1 MSAQSMNVEITEQD
15 HADGQRLHVRKTR
28 KVWRVVRFASWLV
41 FALLAAHSA
50 YEEDWRNVALFF
62 SVFVALVFLYVF
74 DVVFFRRRLR
84 RLYAQSKR
92 LFSHMRYE
100 WDDEGFSGLGSD
112 RIHWDE
118 IVKTYEDDKVYLIY
132 NTDLSFFIFPKRDI
146 NYAPMIEDVKERILR
161 AR

>member
-1 MSAQSMNVEITEQD
+1 MTVEITEQD

-28 KVWRVVRFASWLV
+28 RVWRVVRFASWLV
-41 FALLAAHSA
+41 LALLAAQSA
-50 YEEDWRNVALFF
+50 YEEDWRSVVLFCTI
-62 SVFVALVFLYVF
+62 FVALVLLYVF
-74 DVVFFRRRLR
+74 EVVSFRRRLG

-92 LFSHMRYE
+92 PLSNMRYE

-118 IVKTYEDDKVYLIY
+118 IVKTYEDDKVYLMYI
-132 NTDLSFFIFPKRDI
+132 TDLSFFIFPKRDI